1 MVALSAKD
9 YAAVN
14 GFSNQFWGWGGEDDD
29 FGNRVIA
36 RDLKISRY
44 APEIARLDG
53 HTTQSNNS
61 NAIQPRLD
69 IRQAT

>member
-1 MVALSAKD
+1 MDTLNYKLLYGALFGGVVSLSAKD

-36 RDLKISRY
+36 RDLRIVRY
-44 APEIARLDG
+44 APEIAR
-53 HTTQSNNS
+53 
-61 NAIQPRLD
+61 
-69 IRQAT
+69 